1 MKDIVAKSGFN
12 NTKKDLVVVD
22 NFYKDPNMVR
32 NYAINNL
39 NFEFSGY
46 HKGQRSVD
54 SFILDGTKEIF
65 EEILSRPIYNWNHQ
79 NYANGRFQFC
89 TAQDPIVYHVDT

>member
-22 NFYKDPNMVR
+22 NFYKDPDMVR

-39 NFEFSGY
+39 NFEF
-46 HKGQRSVD
+46 
-54 SFILDGTKEIF
+54 
-65 EEILSRPIYNWNHQ
+65 
-79 NYANGRFQFC
+79 
-89 TAQDPIVYHVDT
+89 